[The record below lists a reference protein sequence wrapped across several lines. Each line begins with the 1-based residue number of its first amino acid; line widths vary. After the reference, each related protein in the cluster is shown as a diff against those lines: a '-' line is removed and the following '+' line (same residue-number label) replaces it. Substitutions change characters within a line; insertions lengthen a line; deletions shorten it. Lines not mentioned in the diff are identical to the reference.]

1 MMQGLDI
8 VDKFIKER
16 FTKLNNAN
24 MHGLQSMHRP
34 LVRVSSAASSV
45 ACPVGKVV
53 IIALGNSSELERTSC
68 VDCRA
73 GSYYNRDSQTCETCQ
88 EGSFQNRTGQLSCEP
103 CPAGKWSVGGHAKN
117 FTECIVICEPGE
129 YTMHRGESGII
140 NCLMCPIGTYQPK
153 YRAKKCEP
161 CPSGKTTAQKAS
173 TSINDCV

>member
-1 MMQGLDI
+1 MMQELDI
-8 VDKFIKER
+8 LDKFLKES
-16 FTKLNNAN
+16 FPNNAN
-24 MHGLQSMHRP
+24 MPGMQ
-34 LVRVSSAASSV
+34 VSSAASSA

-53 IIALGNSSELERTSC
+53 IIAPGDSPELERTSC
-68 VDCRA
+68 VECPA
-73 GSYYNRDSQTCETCQ
+73 GSYYNRDSQTCENCQ

-117 FTECIVICEPGE
+117 FTECIGICEPGE
-129 YTMHRGESGII
+129 YTMHEESGSI

-153 YRAKKCEP
+153 YRAKKCES

>member
-1 MMQGLDI
+1 MQGLDI

-68 VDCRA
+68 GKYESDTYSLTYFGLYAVW
-73 GSYYNRDSQTCETCQ
+73 
-88 EGSFQNRTGQLSCEP
+88 RT
-103 CPAGKWSVGGHAKN
+103 
-117 FTECIVICEPGE
+117 
-129 YTMHRGESGII
+129 
-140 NCLMCPIGTYQPK
+140 
-153 YRAKKCEP
+153 
-161 CPSGKTTAQKAS
+161 
-173 TSINDCV
+173 

>member
-45 ACPVGKVV
+45 TCPVGKVV

-117 FTECIVICEPGE
+117 FTECIVSSNEQFETEIAWDECEP
-129 YTMHRGESGII
+129 
-140 NCLMCPIGTYQPK
+140 
-153 YRAKKCEP
+153 
-161 CPSGKTTAQKAS
+161 AS
-173 TSINDCV
+173 NH